1 MSAYRLTEEAGRL
14 RIPSRLH
21 GRGDK

>member
-14 RIPSRLH
+14 RIPSRIH
-21 GRGDK
+21 ARGDK